1 MSAPGFRQLQFILV
15 ILLLSGCAG
24 SGKLI
29 ESRGNEAIRKLP
41 FCGVSSLCADERTAR
56 EEARLDALSQI
67 AMFDGVGIDYRL
79 LAKSLEQDGQE
90 SQAVQ
95 SNVSVLSRSLIKTLS
110 FQYYLEISKSPQG
123 KHYQAWCHI
132 PWSEEIRE
140 SFLREL
146 TGLVCQPVTSLD
158 TRISLGVETD
168 PESYIA
174 ALSRAFTYYTEAS
187 EQAARWFL
195 TPNSYTAVIQ
205 SRLQNLK
212 SELYLFYDNLK
223 LSYSSPSPNRMHL
236 NADFQGIHYKGRLS
250 IDPSPQVIDTLSII
264 DEAEGWQVVF
274 SPLKSGEFPLRYH
287 LDGDLFPLET
297 FSRVIP
303 TPLKLEHPFA
313 GSTVGI
319 SCLDENG
326 HRPETAA
333 ALANLVNSL
342 EGKVIYIE
350 PDKQEANLKKAWELK
365 CRYLISAFASIE
377 DIRENTQQGLFI
389 AFPTLDIKIQDLAS
403 EKTIFAARYPNADFP
418 DLRARGKTKEVAIK
432 EGYAFSALFAD
443 PVFIKVIR
451 SLH

>member
-1 MSAPGFRQLQFILV
+1 MSAPGFRQLQFLLA

-24 SGKLI
+24 SGKIL
-29 ESRGNEAIRKLP
+29 ESRGSEAIRKLP
-41 FCGVSSLCADERTAR
+41 FCGVSSVCADERTAR

-67 AMFDGVGIDYRL
+67 AMFDGVGVDYSL
-79 LAKSLEQDGQE
+79 LAKSLEKDGQE
-90 SQAVQ
+90 SQSIQ

-110 FQYYLEISKSPQG
+110 FEYYLEISKAHQG
-123 KHYQAWCHI
+123 KHYKAWCHI

-158 TRISLGVETD
+158 TRISREVETD

-174 ALSRAFTYYTEAS
+174 ALSRAFAYYTEAS
-187 EQAARWFL
+187 EQASRWFL

-212 SELYLFYDNLK
+212 SEISSFYGNLN
-223 LSYSSPSPNRMHL
+223 LSCSSPSPNRMHL

-297 FSRVIP
+297 FSQVIP

-319 SCLDENG
+319 SCLDG
-326 HRPETAA
+326 SGYRPETAA
-333 ALANLVNSL
+333 ALANLVTSL
-342 EGKVIYIE
+342 EGKVIKIE
-350 PDKQEANLKKAWELK
+350 SHLPETDLSQAAKLNCQ
-365 CRYLISAFASIE
+365 YLISAVAGIAE
-377 DIRENTQQGLFI
+377 IRENPQQGLFI

-403 EKTIFAARYPNADFP
+403 EKNIFAARYPNSDIP
-418 DLRARGKTKEVAIK
+418 DLRARGKTKDVAIQ
-432 EGYAFSALFAD
+432 EGFAFHSLFSD
-443 PVFIKVIR
+443 PLFIKAIR
-451 SLH
+451 SVK